1 MNVLDTGSSTFDTT
15 GLNENNKIYIEDA
28 SNVLDFDISDA
39 LFYIDN
45 SISSCNASITS
56 NNSSTTLA
64 NVGNSITVSF
74 DTCEAIATG
83 TVSIFGKT
91 INATNIGGT
100 NWSVSTTTK
109 LEDTEGEVAF
119 TINYTDLAGNST
131 SRSSTANGSFVI
143 YDKTFPTATISLST
157 TTFTVGSTAT
167 ATVTFNEKVLNFSND
182 DFTRI
187 DNGTLSTA
195 TSTDGGITWTSIFTP
210 GDSTTSLS
218 SFILLS
224 TSNLNDVAGNSGT
237 STATSSQYQIDT
249 TRPFATTTLSANIV
263 GLNQTFTLTITFN
276 EQIRNFS
283 NDDFT
288 RIDNGTL
295 STATSTDG
303 GITWTSV
310 FTPTIGLTNLSGF
323 IVIGTN
329 YQDTFNNS
337 PATGTETITY
347 TVNTPV
353 VSQGGGG
360 GFSSGGGGGS
370 TLTVL
375 LTQSNTNTTNQLATS
390 SVALN
395 TAQVAVTQPQNIPT
409 VLGVS
414 LFLFSRNLK
423 LQSTG
428 QDVMELQKFLA
439 KEGLFTKK
447 PTKYFGQLTKNALI
461 KWQKKNNLPATG
473 YFGSMSRSIMNNNS

>member
-167 ATVTFNEKVLNFSND
+167 ATVTFNEKVL
-182 DFTRI
+182 
-187 DNGTLSTA
+187 
-195 TSTDGGITWTSIFTP
+195 
-210 GDSTTSLS
+210 
-218 SFILLS
+218 
-224 TSNLNDVAGNSGT
+224 
-237 STATSSQYQIDT
+237 
-249 TRPFATTTLSANIV
+249 
-263 GLNQTFTLTITFN
+263 
-276 EQIRNFS
+276 NFS